1 MSEFFED
8 LVALI
13 TGQYKK
19 DQEDQEEQQ
28 DRNED
33 NKRSEQ

>member
-19 DQEDQEEQQ
+19 DQEDKEEQQ
-28 DRNED
+28 DRDED
-33 NKRSEQ
+33 NKGLEQ